1 MQNVRL
7 LDLQFMTQTKRD
19 IVFLDLEIE
28 DFILNKI
35 VKPYYNK
42 TLLDNRTISQ
52 RFYIDENSSLTQD
65 DMEHRLKYY
74 LNAPYKI
81 GKDHDKEKNCDYL
94 DVTID
99 TEMLHNIFTLV

>member
-7 LDLQFMTQTKRD
+7 LDLQFMTQTRRD

-28 DFILNKI
+28 NFILNEI
-35 VKPYYNK
+35 VKSYYNK
-42 TLLDNRTISQ
+42 TLLDHQTISK
-52 RFYIDENSSLTQD
+52 RFYIDENSSLSQD

-81 GKDHDKEKNCDYL
+81 GKDYDKEKDQDYL
-94 DVTID
+94 EVTID
-99 TEMLHNIFTLV
+99 TEMLYNIFTL